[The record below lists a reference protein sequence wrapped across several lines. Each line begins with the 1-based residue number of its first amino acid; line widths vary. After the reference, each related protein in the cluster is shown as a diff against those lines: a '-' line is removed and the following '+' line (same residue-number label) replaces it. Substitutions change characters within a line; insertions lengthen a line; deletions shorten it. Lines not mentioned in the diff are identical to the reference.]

1 MNSSNGNRP
10 PLVTVVTIALV
21 GVLIGTL
28 LTSSILGRRYARLA
42 KSREVVVRHD
52 VTGGSGNWHKLDMIL
67 DIVAQKYVDEVDPDK
82 LTDAALDAAL
92 ASLDPH
98 SIYMPPVELDEAES
112 QLAGDFEGIG
122 IQFNVPND
130 TATVLEVISGGP
142 SEKAGLL
149 PGDRILK
156 VDDQVIAGRRFPQDS
171 MVMLMK
177 GPSGTKVTL
186 TLDRQGTVF
195 PVEIKRGKI
204 PLHSV
209 DASFMIDD
217 TTGYIRL
224 AKFSM
229 TTYHDFVDAFGPLLR
244 SGMKKLIIDLRD
256 NSGGYMDQAIYLA
269 QELLPAGQ
277 MIVYTEGRKH
287 PREEIHSEGRG
298 RLQDVDL
305 VILINEFSAS
315 ASEILAGAVQ
325 DNDRG
330 LIVGRRSFGK
340 GLVQEPVYF
349 TDGSGIRLTV
359 ARYYTPSG
367 RCIQKPFTDDYEY
380 EAYERYNL
388 GGEAYAADGLAVD
401 STQAYQT
408 RLGRTVYGGG
418 AIIPDIVVPVD
429 TTRATQFY
437 IACNRKSTQMRYAA
451 WVFDKHP
458 AALSAIDSY
467 PAMDRFLEG
476 LDMPHAF
483 PAFAKNRD
491 GIELGK
497 GEWEETA
504 PYLMPQLRALIARY
518 SKLGENAFYKY
529 YLEIDDVLKKA
540 VAAPP
545 IAR

>member
-1 MNSSNGNRP
+1 MTRSSNNRP
-10 PLVTVVTIALV
+10 PLVTLITIALI
-21 GVLIGTL
+21 GVLVGTL
-28 LTSSILGRRYARLA
+28 LTSYILGRRYVRLA
-42 KSREVVVRHD
+42 RSHEVVVRHD
-52 VTGGSGNWHKLDMIL
+52 VSGSGSWYKLDMVL
-67 DIVAQKYVDEVDPDK
+67 DIVAQKYVDEVDPK
-82 LTDAALDAAL
+82 EVTDAALSAAL
-92 ASLDPH
+92 LSLDPH

-156 VDDQVIAGRRFPQDS
+156 VDERAIAGKRFPQDS
-171 MVMLMK
+171 MVRLMK
-177 GPSGTKVTL
+177 GPSGTRVTL
-186 TLDRQGTVF
+186 TIDRQGTVF

-209 DASFMIDD
+209 DASFMINER
-217 TTGYIRL
+217 TGYIRL
-224 AKFSM
+224 SKFSM
-229 TTYHDFVDAFGPLLR
+229 STYRDFVEAFGPLLE
-244 SGMKKLIIDLRD
+244 SGMQKLIIDLRD
-256 NSGGYMDQAIYLA
+256 NVGGYMDQAIYLA
-269 QELLPAGQ
+269 QELLPAGE
-277 MIVYTEGRKH
+277 MIVYTEGRKF
-287 PREEIHSEGRG
+287 PREEIHSEGKG
-298 RLQDVDL
+298 RLQDVEL
-305 VILINEFSAS
+305 VVLINEFSAS

-380 EAYERYNL
+380 EAYDRYNL
-388 GGEAYAADGLAVD
+388 GGEAYSGEGLTVD
-401 STQAYQT
+401 STQVYKT

-418 AIIPDIVVPVD
+418 AIIPDIIVPVD

-458 AALSAIDSY
+458 KALAAIDSY
-467 PAMDRFLEG
+467 PAMDQFLES
-476 LDMPHAF
+476 LDLPSAF
-483 PAFAKNRD
+483 PAFARNRD
-491 GIELGK
+491 GIELK
-497 GEWEETA
+497 EGEWAETA
-504 PYLMPQLRALIARY
+504 PYLLPQLRALIARY

-540 VAAPP
+540 IDAPP
-545 IAR
+545 IAQ

>member
-1 MNSSNGNRP
+1 MTRSSNNRP
-10 PLVTVVTIALV
+10 PLVTLITIALI
-21 GVLIGTL
+21 GVLVGTL
-28 LTSSILGRRYARLA
+28 LTSYILGRRYVRLA
-42 KSREVVVRHD
+42 RSHEVVVRHD
-52 VTGGSGNWHKLDMIL
+52 VSGSGSWYKLDMVL
-67 DIVAQKYVDEVDPDK
+67 DIVAQKYVDEVDPEEV
-82 LTDAALDAAL
+82 TDAALSAAL
-92 ASLDPH
+92 LSLDPH
-98 SIYMPPVELDEAES
+98 SVYMPPVELDEAES

-156 VDDQVIAGRRFPQDS
+156 VDERAIAGKRFPQDS
-171 MVMLMK
+171 MVRLMK
-177 GPSGTKVTL
+177 GPSGTRVTL
-186 TLDRQGTVF
+186 TIDRQGTVF

-209 DASFMIDD
+209 DASFMINDR
-217 TTGYIRL
+217 TGYIRL
-224 AKFSM
+224 SKFSM
-229 TTYHDFVDAFGPLLR
+229 STYRDFVEAFGPLLE
-244 SGMKKLIIDLRD
+244 SGMQKLIIDLRD
-256 NSGGYMDQAIYLA
+256 NVGGYMDQAIYLA
-269 QELLPAGQ
+269 QELLPAGE
-277 MIVYTEGRKH
+277 MIVYTEGRKF
-287 PREEIHSEGRG
+287 PREEIHSEGKG
-298 RLQDVDL
+298 RLQDVEL
-305 VILINEFSAS
+305 VVLINEFSAS

-380 EAYERYNL
+380 EAYDRYNL
-388 GGEAYAADGLAVD
+388 GGEAYSGEGLTVD
-401 STQAYQT
+401 STQVYKT

-418 AIIPDIVVPVD
+418 AIIPDIIVPVD

-458 AALSAIDSY
+458 KALAAIDSY
-467 PAMDRFLEG
+467 PAMDQFLES
-476 LDMPHAF
+476 LDLPSAF
-483 PAFAKNRD
+483 PAFARNRD
-491 GIELGK
+491 SIELK
-497 GEWEETA
+497 EGEWAETA
-504 PYLMPQLRALIARY
+504 PYLLPQLRALIARY

-540 VAAPP
+540 IDAPP
-545 IAR
+545 IAQ

>member
-1 MNSSNGNRP
+1 MTRSSNNRP
-10 PLVTVVTIALV
+10 PLVTLITIALI
-21 GVLIGTL
+21 GVLVGTL
-28 LTSSILGRRYARLA
+28 LTSYILGRRYVRLA
-42 KSREVVVRHD
+42 RSHEVVVRHD
-52 VTGGSGNWHKLDMIL
+52 VSGSGSWYKLDMIL
-67 DIVAQKYVDEVDPDK
+67 DIVAQKYVDEVDPEEV
-82 LTDAALDAAL
+82 TDAALSAAL
-92 ASLDPH
+92 LSLDPH
-98 SIYMPPVELDEAES
+98 SVYMPPVELDEAES

-156 VDDQVIAGRRFPQDS
+156 VDERAIAGKRFPQDS
-171 MVMLMK
+171 MVRLMK
-177 GPSGTKVTL
+177 GPSGTRVTL
-186 TLDRQGTVF
+186 TIDRQGTVF

-209 DASFMIDD
+209 DASFMINER
-217 TTGYIRL
+217 TGYIRL
-224 AKFSM
+224 SKFSM
-229 TTYHDFVDAFGPLLR
+229 TTYRDFVEAFGPLLE
-244 SGMKKLIIDLRD
+244 SGMQKLIIDLRD
-256 NSGGYMDQAIYLA
+256 NVGGYMDQAIYLA
-269 QELLPAGQ
+269 QEILPEGE
-277 MIVYTEGRKH
+277 MIVYTEGRKF
-287 PREEIHSEGRG
+287 PREEIHSEGKG
-298 RLQDVDL
+298 RLQDVEL

-380 EAYERYNL
+380 EAYDRYNL
-388 GGEAYAADGLAVD
+388 GGEAYSGEGLTVD
-401 STQAYQT
+401 STQAYKT

-418 AIIPDIVVPVD
+418 AIIPDIIVPVD

-458 AALSAIDSY
+458 KSLAAIDSY
-467 PAMDRFLEG
+467 PAMDQFLES
-476 LDMPHAF
+476 LNIPSAF

-491 GIELGK
+491 GIELK
-497 GEWEETA
+497 EGEWAETA
-504 PYLMPQLRALIARY
+504 PYLLPQIRALIARY

-540 VAAPP
+540 IDAPP
-545 IAR
+545 IAQ

>member
-1 MNSSNGNRP
+1 MTRSSNNRP
-10 PLVTVVTIALV
+10 PLVTLITIALI
-21 GVLIGTL
+21 GVLVGTL
-28 LTSSILGRRYARLA
+28 LTSYILGRRYVRLA
-42 KSREVVVRHD
+42 RSHEVVVRHD
-52 VTGGSGNWHKLDMIL
+52 VSGSGSWYKLDMIL
-67 DIVAQKYVDEVDPDK
+67 DIVAQKYVDEVDPEEV
-82 LTDAALDAAL
+82 TDAALSAAL
-92 ASLDPH
+92 LSLDPH
-98 SIYMPPVELDEAES
+98 SVYMPPVELDEAES

-156 VDDQVIAGRRFPQDS
+156 VDERAIAGKRFPQDS
-171 MVMLMK
+171 MVRLMK
-177 GPSGTKVTL
+177 GPSGTRVTL
-186 TLDRQGTVF
+186 TIDRQGTVF

-209 DASFMIDD
+209 DASFMINDR
-217 TTGYIRL
+217 TGYIRL
-224 AKFSM
+224 SKFSM
-229 TTYHDFVDAFGPLLR
+229 STYRDFVEAFGPLLE
-244 SGMKKLIIDLRD
+244 SGMQKLIIDLRD
-256 NSGGYMDQAIYLA
+256 NVGGYMDQAIYLA
-269 QELLPAGQ
+269 QELLPAGE
-277 MIVYTEGRKH
+277 MIVYTEGRKF
-287 PREEIHSEGRG
+287 PREEIHSEGKG
-298 RLQDVDL
+298 RLQDVEL
-305 VILINEFSAS
+305 VVLINEFSAS

-380 EAYERYNL
+380 EAYDRYNL
-388 GGEAYAADGLAVD
+388 GGEAYSGEGLTVD
-401 STQAYQT
+401 STQAYKT

-418 AIIPDIVVPVD
+418 AIIPDIIVPVD

-458 AALSAIDSY
+458 KALAAIDSY
-467 PAMDRFLEG
+467 PAMDKFLES
-476 LDMPHAF
+476 LDLPSAF
-483 PAFAKNRD
+483 PAFARNRD
-491 GIELGK
+491 GIELK
-497 GEWEETA
+497 EGEWAETA
-504 PYLMPQLRALIARY
+504 PYLLPQLRALIARY

-540 VAAPP
+540 IDAPP
-545 IAR
+545 IAQ

>member
-1 MNSSNGNRP
+1 MTRSSNNRP
-10 PLVTVVTIALV
+10 PLVTLITIALI
-21 GVLIGTL
+21 GVLVGTL
-28 LTSSILGRRYARLA
+28 LTSYILGRRYVRLA
-42 KSREVVVRHD
+42 RSHEVVVRHD
-52 VTGGSGNWHKLDMIL
+52 VSGSGSWYKLDMIL
-67 DIVAQKYVDEVDPDK
+67 DIVAQKYVDEVDPEEV
-82 LTDAALDAAL
+82 TDAALSAAL
-92 ASLDPH
+92 LSLDPH
-98 SIYMPPVELDEAES
+98 SVYMPPVELDEAES

-156 VDDQVIAGRRFPQDS
+156 VDDRAIAGKRFPQDS
-171 MVMLMK
+171 MVRLMK
-177 GPSGTKVTL
+177 GPSGTRVTL
-186 TLDRQGTVF
+186 TIDRQGTVF

-209 DASFMIDD
+209 DASFMINER
-217 TTGYIRL
+217 TGYIRL
-224 AKFSM
+224 SKFSM
-229 TTYHDFVDAFGPLLR
+229 STYCDFVEAFGPLLE
-244 SGMKKLIIDLRD
+244 SGMQKLIIDLRD
-256 NSGGYMDQAIYLA
+256 NVGGYMDQAIYLA
-269 QELLPAGQ
+269 QELLPAGE
-277 MIVYTEGRKH
+277 MIVYTEGRKF
-287 PREEIHSEGRG
+287 PREEIHSEGKG
-298 RLQDVDL
+298 RLQDVEL
-305 VILINEFSAS
+305 VVLINEFSAS

-380 EAYERYNL
+380 EAYDRYNL
-388 GGEAYAADGLAVD
+388 GGEAYSGEGLTVD
-401 STQAYQT
+401 STQAYKT

-418 AIIPDIVVPVD
+418 AIIPDIIVPVD

-458 AALSAIDSY
+458 KALAAIDSY
-467 PAMDRFLEG
+467 PAMDQFLES
-476 LDMPHAF
+476 LDLPSAF
-483 PAFAKNRD
+483 PAFARNRD
-491 GIELGK
+491 GIELK
-497 GEWEETA
+497 EGEWAETA
-504 PYLMPQLRALIARY
+504 PYLLPQLRALIARY

-540 VAAPP
+540 IDAPP
-545 IAR
+545 IAQ

>member
-1 MNSSNGNRP
+1 MTRSSNNRP
-10 PLVTVVTIALV
+10 PLVTLITIALI
-21 GVLIGTL
+21 GVLVGTL
-28 LTSSILGRRYARLA
+28 LTSYILGRRYVRLA
-42 KSREVVVRHD
+42 RSHEVVVRHD
-52 VTGGSGNWHKLDMIL
+52 VSGSGSWYKLDMIL
-67 DIVAQKYVDEVDPDK
+67 DIVAQKYVDEVDPEEV
-82 LTDAALDAAL
+82 TDAALSAAL
-92 ASLDPH
+92 LSLDPH
-98 SIYMPPVELDEAES
+98 SVYMPPVELDEAES

-156 VDDQVIAGRRFPQDS
+156 VDERAIAGKRFPQDS
-171 MVMLMK
+171 MVRLMK
-177 GPSGTKVTL
+177 GPSGTRVTL
-186 TLDRQGTVF
+186 TIDRQGTVF

-209 DASFMIDD
+209 DASFMINER
-217 TTGYIRL
+217 TGYIRL
-224 AKFSM
+224 SKFSM
-229 TTYHDFVDAFGPLLR
+229 STYRDFVEAFGPLLE
-244 SGMKKLIIDLRD
+244 SGMQKLIIDLRD
-256 NSGGYMDQAIYLA
+256 NVGGYMDQAIYLA
-269 QELLPAGQ
+269 QELLPAGE
-277 MIVYTEGRKH
+277 MIVYTEGRKF
-287 PREEIHSEGRG
+287 PREEIHSEGKG
-298 RLQDVDL
+298 RLQDVEL
-305 VILINEFSAS
+305 VVLINEFSAS

-380 EAYERYNL
+380 EAYDRYNL
-388 GGEAYAADGLAVD
+388 GGEAYSGEGLTVD
-401 STQAYQT
+401 STQAYKT

-418 AIIPDIVVPVD
+418 AIIPDIIVPVD

-458 AALSAIDSY
+458 KALAAIDSY
-467 PAMDRFLEG
+467 PAMDQFLES
-476 LDMPHAF
+476 LDLPSAF
-483 PAFAKNRD
+483 PAFARNRD
-491 GIELGK
+491 GIELK
-497 GEWEETA
+497 EGEWAETA
-504 PYLMPQLRALIARY
+504 PYLLPQLRALIARY

-529 YLEIDDVLKKA
+529 YLEIDDVLKRA
-540 VAAPP
+540 IDAPP
-545 IAR
+545 IAQ

>member
-1 MNSSNGNRP
+1 MTRSSNNRP
-10 PLVTVVTIALV
+10 PLVTLITIALI
-21 GVLIGTL
+21 GVLVGTL
-28 LTSSILGRRYARLA
+28 LTSYILGRRYVRLA
-42 KSREVVVRHD
+42 RSHEVVVRHD
-52 VTGGSGNWHKLDMIL
+52 VSGSGSWYKLDMIL
-67 DIVAQKYVDEVDPDK
+67 DIVAQKYVDEVDPEEV
-82 LTDAALDAAL
+82 TDAALSAAL
-92 ASLDPH
+92 LSLDPH
-98 SIYMPPVELDEAES
+98 SVYMPPVELDEAES

-156 VDDQVIAGRRFPQDS
+156 VDERAIAGKRFPQDS
-171 MVMLMK
+171 MVRLMK
-177 GPSGTKVTL
+177 GPSGTRVTL
-186 TLDRQGTVF
+186 TIDRQGTVF

-209 DASFMIDD
+209 DASFMINDR
-217 TTGYIRL
+217 TGYIRL
-224 AKFSM
+224 SKFSM
-229 TTYHDFVDAFGPLLR
+229 STYRDFVEAFGPLLE
-244 SGMKKLIIDLRD
+244 SGMQKLIIDLRD
-256 NSGGYMDQAIYLA
+256 NVGGYMDQAIYLA
-269 QELLPAGQ
+269 QELLPAGE
-277 MIVYTEGRKH
+277 MIVYTEGRKF
-287 PREEIHSEGRG
+287 PREEIHSEGKG
-298 RLQDVDL
+298 RLQDVEL
-305 VILINEFSAS
+305 VVLINEFSAS

-380 EAYERYNL
+380 EAYDRYNL
-388 GGEAYAADGLAVD
+388 GGEAYSGEGLTVD
-401 STQAYQT
+401 STQAYKT

-418 AIIPDIVVPVD
+418 AIIPDIIVPVD

-458 AALSAIDSY
+458 KALAAIDSY
-467 PAMDRFLEG
+467 PAMDQFLES
-476 LDMPHAF
+476 LDLPSAF
-483 PAFAKNRD
+483 PAFARNRD
-491 GIELGK
+491 GIELK
-497 GEWEETA
+497 EGEWAETA
-504 PYLMPQLRALIARY
+504 PYLLPQLRALIARY

-540 VAAPP
+540 IDAPP
-545 IAR
+545 IAQ

>member
-1 MNSSNGNRP
+1 MTRSSNNRP
-10 PLVTVVTIALV
+10 PLVTLITIALI
-21 GVLIGTL
+21 GVLVGTL
-28 LTSSILGRRYARLA
+28 LTSYILGRRYVRLA
-42 KSREVVVRHD
+42 RSHEVVVRHD
-52 VTGGSGNWHKLDMIL
+52 VSGSGSWYKLDMIL
-67 DIVAQKYVDEVDPDK
+67 DIVAQKYVDEVDPEEV
-82 LTDAALDAAL
+82 TDAALSAAL
-92 ASLDPH
+92 LSLDPH
-98 SIYMPPVELDEAES
+98 SVYMPPVELDEAES

-156 VDDQVIAGRRFPQDS
+156 VDERAIAGKRFPQDS
-171 MVMLMK
+171 MVRLMK
-177 GPSGTKVTL
+177 GPSGTRVTL
-186 TLDRQGTVF
+186 TIDRQGTVF

-209 DASFMIDD
+209 DASFMINER
-217 TTGYIRL
+217 TGYIRL
-224 AKFSM
+224 SKFSM
-229 TTYHDFVDAFGPLLR
+229 STYRDFVEAFGPLLE
-244 SGMKKLIIDLRD
+244 SGMQKLIIDLRD
-256 NSGGYMDQAIYLA
+256 NVGGYMDQAIYLA
-269 QELLPAGQ
+269 QELLPAGE
-277 MIVYTEGRKH
+277 MIVYTEGRKF
-287 PREEIHSEGRG
+287 PREEIHSEGKG
-298 RLQDVDL
+298 RLQDVEL
-305 VILINEFSAS
+305 VVLINEFSAS

-380 EAYERYNL
+380 EAYDRYNL
-388 GGEAYAADGLAVD
+388 GGEAYSGEGLTVD
-401 STQAYQT
+401 STQAYKT

-418 AIIPDIVVPVD
+418 AIIPDIIVPVD

-458 AALSAIDSY
+458 KALAAIDSY
-467 PAMDRFLEG
+467 PAMDQFLES
-476 LDMPHAF
+476 LDLPSAF
-483 PAFAKNRD
+483 PAFARNRD
-491 GIELGK
+491 GIELK
-497 GEWEETA
+497 EGEWAETA
-504 PYLMPQLRALIARY
+504 PYLLPQLRALIARY

-540 VAAPP
+540 IDAPP
-545 IAR
+545 IAQ

>member
-1 MNSSNGNRP
+1 MSSRNGNRL
-10 PLVTVVTIALV
+10 PLVTVITIALV
-21 GVLIGTL
+21 GVLVGTL
-28 LTSSILGRRYARLA
+28 LTSYILGRRYARLA
-42 KSREVVVRHD
+42 QNREVVVHHD
-52 VTGGSGNWHKLDMIL
+52 ISGAGNWYKLNMIL
-67 DIVAQKYVDEVDPDK
+67 DLVAQKYVDKVDPTEV
-82 LTDAALDAAL
+82 TDAALDAAL

-98 SIYMPPVELDEAES
+98 SIYMPPMELDEAES

-156 VDDQVIAGRRFPQDS
+156 VDDHVIAGRRFPQDS
-171 MVMLMK
+171 MVRLMK
-177 GPSGTKVTL
+177 GPSGTKVIL

-209 DASFMIDD
+209 DASFMMDD

-224 AKFSM
+224 SKFSM
-229 TTYHDFVDAFGPLLR
+229 TTYHDFVDAFGPLLK

-256 NSGGYMDQAIYLA
+256 NSGGYMDQAIYMA
-269 QELLPAGQ
+269 QEILPEGQ
-277 MIVYTEGRKH
+277 MIVYTEGRNF
-287 PREEIHSEGRG
+287 PREEIHSEGKG
-298 RLQDVDL
+298 RLQDVEL
-305 VILINEFSAS
+305 VLLINEFSAS

-340 GLVQEPVYF
+340 GLVQEPLYF

-380 EAYERYNL
+380 EAYYRYND
-388 GGEAYAADGLAVD
+388 GGEAYAEDGFAVD
-401 STQAYQT
+401 STQAFKT

-418 AIIPDIVVPVD
+418 AIIPDVIVPVD
-429 TTRATQFY
+429 TTRASDFY

-458 AALSAIDSY
+458 GVLTTIDSY
-467 PAMDRFLEG
+467 PAMDRFLES
-476 LDMPHAF
+476 LDIPIAF

-491 GIELGK
+491 GIEIK
-497 GEWEETA
+497 EGEWEASA

>member
-1 MNSSNGNRP
+1 MTRSSNNRP
-10 PLVTVVTIALV
+10 PLVTLITIALI
-21 GVLIGTL
+21 GVLVGTL
-28 LTSSILGRRYARLA
+28 LTSYILGRRYVRLA
-42 KSREVVVRHD
+42 RSHEVVVRHD
-52 VTGGSGNWHKLDMIL
+52 VSGSGSWYKLDMIL
-67 DIVAQKYVDEVDPDK
+67 DIVAQKYVDEVDPEEV
-82 LTDAALDAAL
+82 TDAALSAAL
-92 ASLDPH
+92 LSLDPH
-98 SIYMPPVELDEAES
+98 SVYMPPMELDEAES

-156 VDDQVIAGRRFPQDS
+156 VDERAIAGKRFPQDS
-171 MVMLMK
+171 MVRLMK
-177 GPSGTKVTL
+177 GPSGTRVTL
-186 TLDRQGTVF
+186 TIDRQGTVF

-209 DASFMIDD
+209 DASFMINDR
-217 TTGYIRL
+217 TGYIRL
-224 AKFSM
+224 SKFSM
-229 TTYHDFVDAFGPLLR
+229 STYRDFVEAFGPLLE
-244 SGMKKLIIDLRD
+244 SGMQKLIIDLRD
-256 NSGGYMDQAIYLA
+256 NVGGYMDQAIYLA
-269 QELLPAGQ
+269 QELLPAGE
-277 MIVYTEGRKH
+277 MIVYTEGRKF
-287 PREEIHSEGRG
+287 PREEIHSEGKG
-298 RLQDVDL
+298 RLQDVEL
-305 VILINEFSAS
+305 VVLINEFSAS

-380 EAYERYNL
+380 EAYDRYNL
-388 GGEAYAADGLAVD
+388 GGEAYSGEGLTVD
-401 STQAYQT
+401 STQAYKT

-418 AIIPDIVVPVD
+418 AIIPDIIVPVD

-458 AALSAIDSY
+458 KALAAIDSY
-467 PAMDRFLEG
+467 PAMDKFLES
-476 LDMPHAF
+476 LDLPSAF
-483 PAFAKNRD
+483 PAFARNRD
-491 GIELGK
+491 GIELK
-497 GEWEETA
+497 EGEWAGTA
-504 PYLMPQLRALIARY
+504 PYLLPQLRALIARY

-540 VAAPP
+540 IDAPP
-545 IAR
+545 IAQ

>member
-1 MNSSNGNRP
+1 MSSSNGQRL
-10 PLVTVVTIALV
+10 PLVTVITIALI

-28 LTSSILGRRYARLA
+28 LTSFILGRRYARLA
-42 KSREVVVRHD
+42 QTREVVVRHD
-52 VTGGSGNWHKLDMIL
+52 VSGAGAWYKLDMIL
-67 DIVAQKYVDEVDPDK
+67 GLVADKYVDEVDPNK
-82 LTDAALDAAL
+82 VTDAALDAAL

-112 QLAGDFEGIG
+112 ELAGDFEGIG

-156 VDDQVIAGRRFPQDS
+156 VGDREIAGKRFPQDS
-171 MVMLMK
+171 MVRLMK
-177 GPSGTKVTL
+177 GPAGTKVTL

-217 TTGYIRL
+217 RTGYIRIS
-224 AKFSM
+224 KFSM
-229 TTYHDFVDAFGPLLR
+229 TTYHDFVDAFGPLLK
-244 SGMKKLIIDLRD
+244 SGMQKLIIDLRD
-256 NSGGYMDQAIYLA
+256 NVGGYMDQAIYIA
-269 QELLPAGQ
+269 QEILPAGE

-287 PREEIHSEGRG
+287 PREEIFSEGRG
-298 RLQDVDL
+298 RLLDVEL

-340 GLVQEPVYF
+340 GLVQEPLYF

-367 RCIQKPFTDDYEY
+367 RCIQKPYTDDYEY
-380 EAYERYNL
+380 EAYDRYNL
-388 GGEAYAADGLAVD
+388 GGEAYSESIEKVD
-401 STQAYQT
+401 STQAYKT

-418 AIIPDIVVPVD
+418 AIIPDIIVPVD
-429 TTRATQFY
+429 TTRATDFY

-458 AALSAIDSY
+458 KVLSAIDSY
-467 PAMDRFLEG
+467 SEMDRFLES
-476 LDMPHAF
+476 LDIPTAF
-483 PAFAKNRD
+483 PAFAKSRD
-491 GIELGK
+491 GIGIK
-497 GEWEETA
+497 AGEWEETA
-504 PYLMPQLRALIARY
+504 PYLLPQLRALIARY
-518 SKLGENAFYKY
+518 SKLGENSFYKY
-529 YLEIDDVLKKA
+529 YLDIDEMLKKA

-545 IAR
+545 IAQ

>member
-1 MNSSNGNRP
+1 MTRSSNNRP
-10 PLVTVVTIALV
+10 PLVTLITIALI
-21 GVLIGTL
+21 GVLVGTL
-28 LTSSILGRRYARLA
+28 LTSYILGRRYVRLA
-42 KSREVVVRHD
+42 RSHEVVVRHD
-52 VTGGSGNWHKLDMIL
+52 VSGSGSWYKLDMIL
-67 DIVAQKYVDEVDPDK
+67 DIVAQKYVDEVDPEEV
-82 LTDAALDAAL
+82 TDAALSAAL
-92 ASLDPH
+92 LSLDPH
-98 SIYMPPVELDEAES
+98 SVYMPPVELDEAES

-156 VDDQVIAGRRFPQDS
+156 VDERAIAGKRFPQDS
-171 MVMLMK
+171 MVRLMK
-177 GPSGTKVTL
+177 GPSGTRVTL
-186 TLDRQGTVF
+186 TIDRQGTVF

-209 DASFMIDD
+209 DASFMINDR
-217 TTGYIRL
+217 TGYIRL
-224 AKFSM
+224 SKFSM
-229 TTYHDFVDAFGPLLR
+229 STYRDFVEAFGPLLE
-244 SGMKKLIIDLRD
+244 SGMQKLIIDLRD
-256 NSGGYMDQAIYLA
+256 NVGGYMDQAIYLA
-269 QELLPAGQ
+269 QELLPEGE
-277 MIVYTEGRKH
+277 MIVYTEGRKF
-287 PREEIHSEGRG
+287 PREEIHSEGKG
-298 RLQDVDL
+298 RLQDVEL
-305 VILINEFSAS
+305 VVLINEFSAS

-380 EAYERYNL
+380 EAYDRYNL
-388 GGEAYAADGLAVD
+388 GGEAYSGEGLTVD
-401 STQAYQT
+401 STQAYKT

-418 AIIPDIVVPVD
+418 AIIPDIIVPVD

-437 IACNRKSTQMRYAA
+437 VACNRKSTQMRYAA

-458 AALSAIDSY
+458 KALAAIDSY
-467 PAMDRFLEG
+467 PAMDKFLES
-476 LDMPHAF
+476 LDLPSAF
-483 PAFAKNRD
+483 PAFARNRD
-491 GIELGK
+491 GIELK
-497 GEWEETA
+497 EGEWAETA
-504 PYLMPQLRALIARY
+504 PYLLPQLRALIARY

-540 VAAPP
+540 IDAPP
-545 IAR
+545 IAQ

>member
-1 MNSSNGNRP
+1 MSSNKGNRP

-21 GVLIGTL
+21 GVLVGTL
-28 LTSSILGRRYARLA
+28 LTSYILGRRFSRLA
-42 KSREVVVRHD
+42 RTREVVVRHD
-52 VTGGSGNWHKLDMIL
+52 ISGVGNWYKLNMIL
-67 DIVAQKYVDEVDPDK
+67 DLVAEKYVDEVDPTEV
-82 LTDAALDAAL
+82 TDAALDAAL

-98 SIYMPPVELDEAES
+98 SVYMPPVELDAAES
-112 QLAGDFEGIG
+112 ELAGNFEGIG

-156 VDDQVIAGRRFPQDS
+156 VDDRVIAGRRFPQDS
-171 MVMLMK
+171 MVRLMK
-177 GPSGTKVTL
+177 GPADTRVTL
-186 TLDRQGTVF
+186 TIDRQGTVF

-217 TTGYIRL
+217 TTGYIRIS
-224 AKFSM
+224 KFSM
-229 TTYHDFVDAFGPLLR
+229 TTYHDFVDAFGPLLKG
-244 SGMKKLIIDLRD
+244 GMQRLIIDLRD
-256 NSGGYMDQAIYLA
+256 NVGGYMDQAIYLA
-269 QELLPAGQ
+269 QELLPEGQ

-287 PREEIHSEGRG
+287 PREEIYSEGKG

-340 GLVQEPVYF
+340 GLVQEPLYF

-380 EAYERYNL
+380 EAYYRYNL
-388 GGEAYAADGLAVD
+388 GGEAYSDDGLTVD
-401 STQAYQT
+401 STQVYKT

-418 AIIPDIVVPVD
+418 AIVPDVIVPVD
-429 TTRATQFY
+429 TTRASDFY

-458 AALSAIDSY
+458 QTLSAIDSY
-467 PAMDRFLEG
+467 PAMDRFLAG
-476 LDMPHAF
+476 LDIPSAF

-491 GIELGK
+491 GIDMK
-497 GEWEETA
+497 AGEWEETA
-504 PYLMPQLRALIARY
+504 PYLLPQLRALIARY

-529 YLEIDDVLKKA
+529 YLDVDEVLKKA
-540 VAAPP
+540 IAAPP

>member
-1 MNSSNGNRP
+1 MSSRNGNRP
-10 PLVTVVTIALV
+10 PLVTVITIALI
-21 GVLIGTL
+21 GVLVGTL
-28 LTSSILGRRYARLA
+28 LTSYILGRRFTRLA
-42 KSREVVVRHD
+42 QTREVVVRHD
-52 VTGGSGNWHKLDMIL
+52 VSGGGKWQKLDMIL
-67 DIVAQKYVDEVDPDK
+67 DLVAQKYVDEVDPGK
-82 LTDAALDAAL
+82 VTDAALDAAL

-149 PGDRILK
+149 PGDRILR
-156 VDDQVIAGRRFPQDS
+156 VDDRVIAGTRFPQDS
-171 MVMLMK
+171 MVRLMK
-177 GPSGTKVTL
+177 GPSGTRVTL
-186 TLDRQGTVF
+186 TIDRQGTVF

-204 PLHSV
+204 PMNSV
-209 DASFMIDD
+209 DASFMMDD

-224 AKFSM
+224 AKFSVS
-229 TTYHDFVDAFGPLLR
+229 TYRDFVDAFGPLLK

-256 NSGGYMDQAIYLA
+256 NSGGYMDQAIYIA
-269 QELLPAGQ
+269 QEILPKGQ
-277 MIVYTEGRKH
+277 MIVYTEGRKS
-287 PREEIHSEGRG
+287 PREEIHSEGKG
-298 RLQDVDL
+298 RLQEVDI

-315 ASEILAGAVQ
+315 ASEILAGAIQ

-340 GLVQEPVYF
+340 GLVQEPLYF
-349 TDGSGIRLTV
+349 TDGSGIRLTI

-367 RCIQKPFTDDYEY
+367 RCIQKPFTDNYEY
-380 EAYERYNL
+380 EAYDRYNR
-388 GGEAYAADGLAVD
+388 GGEAYSEDGLKVD
-401 STQAYQT
+401 STQAYKT

-418 AIIPDIVVPVD
+418 AIIPDVIVPVD
-429 TTRATQFY
+429 TTRASDFY

-458 AALSAIDSY
+458 QKLSSIDSY
-467 PAMDRFLEG
+467 PAMDRFLES
-476 LDMPHAF
+476 LDMPTAF

-491 GIELGK
+491 GIEIK
-497 GEWEETA
+497 AGEWEASA
-504 PYLMPQLRALIARY
+504 PYLLPQLRALIARY

-545 IAR
+545 IAQ

>member
-1 MNSSNGNRP
+1 MTRSSNNRP
-10 PLVTVVTIALV
+10 PLVTLITIALI
-21 GVLIGTL
+21 GVLVGTL
-28 LTSSILGRRYARLA
+28 LTSYILGRRYVRLA
-42 KSREVVVRHD
+42 RSHEVVVRHD
-52 VTGGSGNWHKLDMIL
+52 VSGSGSWYKLDMIL
-67 DIVAQKYVDEVDPDK
+67 DIVAQKYVDEVDPEEV
-82 LTDAALDAAL
+82 TDAALSAAL
-92 ASLDPH
+92 LSLDPH
-98 SIYMPPVELDEAES
+98 SVYMPPVELDEAES

-156 VDDQVIAGRRFPQDS
+156 VDDRAIAGKRFPQDS
-171 MVMLMK
+171 MVRLMK
-177 GPSGTKVTL
+177 GPSGTRVTL
-186 TLDRQGTVF
+186 TIDRQGTVF

-209 DASFMIDD
+209 DASFMINER
-217 TTGYIRL
+217 TGYIRL
-224 AKFSM
+224 SKFSM
-229 TTYHDFVDAFGPLLR
+229 STYRDFVEAFGPLLE
-244 SGMKKLIIDLRD
+244 SGMQKLIIDLRD
-256 NSGGYMDQAIYLA
+256 NVGGYMDQAIYLA
-269 QELLPAGQ
+269 QELLPAGE
-277 MIVYTEGRKH
+277 MIVYTEGRKF
-287 PREEIHSEGRG
+287 PREEIHSEGKG
-298 RLQDVDL
+298 RLQDVEL
-305 VILINEFSAS
+305 VVLINEFSAS

-380 EAYERYNL
+380 EAYDRYNL
-388 GGEAYAADGLAVD
+388 GGEAYSGEGLTVD
-401 STQAYQT
+401 STQAYKT

-418 AIIPDIVVPVD
+418 AIIPDIIVPVD

-458 AALSAIDSY
+458 KALAAIDSY
-467 PAMDRFLEG
+467 PAMDQFLEI
-476 LDMPHAF
+476 LDLPSAF
-483 PAFAKNRD
+483 PAFARNRD
-491 GIELGK
+491 GIELK
-497 GEWEETA
+497 EGEWAETA
-504 PYLMPQLRALIARY
+504 PYLLPQLRALIARY

-540 VAAPP
+540 IDAPP
-545 IAR
+545 IAQ

>member
-1 MNSSNGNRP
+1 MSSNKGNRP

-21 GVLIGTL
+21 GVLVGTL
-28 LTSSILGRRYARLA
+28 LTSYILGRRFSRLA
-42 KSREVVVRHD
+42 RTREVVVRHD
-52 VTGGSGNWHKLDMIL
+52 ISGVGNWYKLNMIL
-67 DIVAQKYVDEVDPDK
+67 DLVAEKYVDEVDPTEV
-82 LTDAALDAAL
+82 TDAALDAAL

-98 SIYMPPVELDEAES
+98 SVYMPPVELDAAES
-112 QLAGDFEGIG
+112 ELAGNFEGIG

-156 VDDQVIAGRRFPQDS
+156 VDDRVIAGRRFPQDS
-171 MVMLMK
+171 MVRLMK
-177 GPSGTKVTL
+177 GPADTRVTL
-186 TLDRQGTVF
+186 TIDRQGTVF

-217 TTGYIRL
+217 TTGYIRIS
-224 AKFSM
+224 KFSM
-229 TTYHDFVDAFGPLLR
+229 TTYHDFVDAFGPLLKG
-244 SGMKKLIIDLRD
+244 GMQRLIIDLRD
-256 NSGGYMDQAIYLA
+256 NVGGYMDQAIYLA
-269 QELLPAGQ
+269 QELLPEGQ

-287 PREEIHSEGRG
+287 PREEIYSEGKG

-340 GLVQEPVYF
+340 GLVQEPLYF

-380 EAYERYNL
+380 EAYYRYNL
-388 GGEAYAADGLAVD
+388 GGEAYSDDGLTVD
-401 STQAYQT
+401 STQVYKT

-418 AIIPDIVVPVD
+418 AIVPDVIVPVD
-429 TTRATQFY
+429 TTRASDFY

-458 AALSAIDSY
+458 QTLSAIDSY
-467 PAMDRFLEG
+467 PAMDRFLAS
-476 LDMPHAF
+476 LDIPSAF

-491 GIELGK
+491 GIDMK
-497 GEWEETA
+497 AGEWEETA
-504 PYLMPQLRALIARY
+504 PYLLPQLRALIARY

-529 YLEIDDVLKKA
+529 YLDVDEVLKKA
-540 VAAPP
+540 IAAPP

>member
-1 MNSSNGNRP
+1 MTRSSNNRP
-10 PLVTVVTIALV
+10 PLVTLITIALI
-21 GVLIGTL
+21 GVLVGTL
-28 LTSSILGRRYARLA
+28 LTSYILGRRYVRLA
-42 KSREVVVRHD
+42 RSHEVVVRHD
-52 VTGGSGNWHKLDMIL
+52 VSGSGSWYKLDMIL
-67 DIVAQKYVDEVDPDK
+67 DIVAQKYVDEVDPEEV
-82 LTDAALDAAL
+82 TDAALSAAL
-92 ASLDPH
+92 LSLDPH
-98 SIYMPPVELDEAES
+98 SVYMPPVELDEAES

-156 VDDQVIAGRRFPQDS
+156 VDERAIAGKRFPQDS
-171 MVMLMK
+171 MVRLMK
-177 GPSGTKVTL
+177 GPSGTRVKL
-186 TLDRQGTVF
+186 TIDRQGTVF

-209 DASFMIDD
+209 DASFMINER
-217 TTGYIRL
+217 TGYIRL
-224 AKFSM
+224 SKFSM
-229 TTYHDFVDAFGPLLR
+229 STYRDFVEAFGPLLE
-244 SGMKKLIIDLRD
+244 SGMQKLIIDLRD
-256 NSGGYMDQAIYLA
+256 NVGGYMDQAIYLA
-269 QELLPAGQ
+269 QELLPAGE
-277 MIVYTEGRKH
+277 MIVYTEGRKF
-287 PREEIHSEGRG
+287 PREEIHSEGKG
-298 RLQDVDL
+298 RLQDVEL
-305 VILINEFSAS
+305 VVLINEFSAS

-380 EAYERYNL
+380 EAYDRYNL
-388 GGEAYAADGLAVD
+388 GGEAYSGEGLTVD
-401 STQAYQT
+401 STQAYKT

-418 AIIPDIVVPVD
+418 AIIPDIIVPVD
-429 TTRATQFY
+429 TTRASQFY

-458 AALSAIDSY
+458 KALAAIDSY
-467 PAMDRFLEG
+467 PAMDQFLES
-476 LDMPHAF
+476 LDLPSAF
-483 PAFAKNRD
+483 PAFARNRD
-491 GIELGK
+491 GIELK
-497 GEWEETA
+497 EGEWAETA
-504 PYLMPQLRALIARY
+504 PYLLPQLRALIARY

-540 VAAPP
+540 IDAPP
-545 IAR
+545 IAQ

>member
-1 MNSSNGNRP
+1 MSSNKGNRP

-21 GVLIGTL
+21 GVLVGTL
-28 LTSSILGRRYARLA
+28 LTSYILGRRFSRLA
-42 KSREVVVRHD
+42 STREVVVRHD
-52 VTGGSGNWHKLDMIL
+52 ISGVGNWYKLNMIL
-67 DIVAQKYVDEVDPDK
+67 DLVAEKYVDEVDPTEV
-82 LTDAALDAAL
+82 TDAALDAAL

-98 SIYMPPVELDEAES
+98 SVYMPPVELDAAES
-112 QLAGDFEGIG
+112 ELAGNFEGIG

-156 VDDQVIAGRRFPQDS
+156 VDDRVIAGRHFPQDS
-171 MVMLMK
+171 MVRLMK
-177 GPSGTKVTL
+177 GPADTRVTL
-186 TLDRQGTVF
+186 TIDRQGTVF

-217 TTGYIRL
+217 TTGYIRIS
-224 AKFSM
+224 KFSM
-229 TTYHDFVDAFGPLLR
+229 TTYHDFVDAFGPLLKD
-244 SGMKKLIIDLRD
+244 GMQRLIIDLRD
-256 NSGGYMDQAIYLA
+256 NVGGYMDQAIYLA
-269 QELLPAGQ
+269 QELLPEGQ

-287 PREEIHSEGRG
+287 PREEIHSEGKG

-340 GLVQEPVYF
+340 GLVQEPLYF

-380 EAYERYNL
+380 EAYYRYNL
-388 GGEAYAADGLAVD
+388 GGEAYSDDGLTVD
-401 STQAYQT
+401 STQVYKT

-418 AIIPDIVVPVD
+418 AIVPDVIVPVD
-429 TTRATQFY
+429 TTRASDFY

-458 AALSAIDSY
+458 QTLSAIDSY
-467 PAMDRFLEG
+467 PAMDRFLAS
-476 LDMPHAF
+476 LDIPSAF

-491 GIELGK
+491 GIDMK
-497 GEWEETA
+497 AGEWEETA
-504 PYLMPQLRALIARY
+504 PYLLPQLRALIARY

-529 YLEIDDVLKKA
+529 YLDVDEVLKKA
-540 VAAPP
+540 IAAPP

>member
-1 MNSSNGNRP
+1 MSSNKGNRP

-21 GVLIGTL
+21 GVLVGTL
-28 LTSSILGRRYARLA
+28 LTSYILGRRFSRLA
-42 KSREVVVRHD
+42 RTREVVVRHD
-52 VTGGSGNWHKLDMIL
+52 ISGVGNWYKLNMIL
-67 DIVAQKYVDEVDPDK
+67 DLVAEKYVDEVDPTEV
-82 LTDAALDAAL
+82 TDAALDAAL

-98 SIYMPPVELDEAES
+98 SVYMPPVELDAAES
-112 QLAGDFEGIG
+112 ELAGNFEGIG

-156 VDDQVIAGRRFPQDS
+156 VDDRVIAGRRFPQDS
-171 MVMLMK
+171 MVRLMK
-177 GPSGTKVTL
+177 GPADTRVTL
-186 TLDRQGTVF
+186 TIDRQGTVF

-217 TTGYIRL
+217 TTGYIRIS
-224 AKFSM
+224 KFSM
-229 TTYHDFVDAFGPLLR
+229 TTYHDFVDAFGPLLKG
-244 SGMKKLIIDLRD
+244 GMQRLIIDLRD
-256 NSGGYMDQAIYLA
+256 NVGGYMDQAIYLA
-269 QELLPAGQ
+269 QELLPEGQ

-287 PREEIHSEGRG
+287 PREEIHSEGKG

-340 GLVQEPVYF
+340 GLVQEPLYF

-380 EAYERYNL
+380 EAYYRYNL
-388 GGEAYAADGLAVD
+388 GGEAYSDDGLTVD
-401 STQAYQT
+401 STQVYKT

-418 AIIPDIVVPVD
+418 AIVPDVIVPVD
-429 TTRATQFY
+429 TTRASDFY

-458 AALSAIDSY
+458 QTLSAIDSY
-467 PAMDRFLEG
+467 PAMDRFLAS
-476 LDMPHAF
+476 LDIPSAF

-491 GIELGK
+491 GIDMK
-497 GEWEETA
+497 AGEWEETA
-504 PYLMPQLRALIARY
+504 PYLLPQLRALIARY

-529 YLEIDDVLKKA
+529 YLDVDEVLKKA
-540 VAAPP
+540 IAAPP

>member
-1 MNSSNGNRP
+1 MTRSSNNRP
-10 PLVTVVTIALV
+10 PLVTLITIALI
-21 GVLIGTL
+21 GVLVGTL
-28 LTSSILGRRYARLA
+28 LTSYILGRRYVRLA
-42 KSREVVVRHD
+42 RSHEVVVRHD
-52 VTGGSGNWHKLDMIL
+52 VSGSGSWYKLDMIL
-67 DIVAQKYVDEVDPDK
+67 DIVAQKYVDEVDPEEV
-82 LTDAALDAAL
+82 TDAALSAAL
-92 ASLDPH
+92 LSLDPH
-98 SIYMPPVELDEAES
+98 SVYMPPVELDEAES

-156 VDDQVIAGRRFPQDS
+156 VDERAIAGKRFPQDS
-171 MVMLMK
+171 MVRLMK
-177 GPSGTKVTL
+177 GPSGTRVTL
-186 TLDRQGTVF
+186 TIDRQGTVF

-209 DASFMIDD
+209 DASFMINDR
-217 TTGYIRL
+217 TGYIRL
-224 AKFSM
+224 SKFSM
-229 TTYHDFVDAFGPLLR
+229 STYRDFVEAFGPLLE
-244 SGMKKLIIDLRD
+244 SGMQKLIIDLRD
-256 NSGGYMDQAIYLA
+256 NVGGYMDQAIYLA
-269 QELLPAGQ
+269 QELLPEGE
-277 MIVYTEGRKH
+277 MIVYTEGRKF
-287 PREEIHSEGRG
+287 PREEIHSEGKG
-298 RLQDVDL
+298 RLQDVEL
-305 VILINEFSAS
+305 VVLINEFSAS

-380 EAYERYNL
+380 EAYDRYNL
-388 GGEAYAADGLAVD
+388 GGEAYSGEGLTVD
-401 STQAYQT
+401 STQAYKT

-418 AIIPDIVVPVD
+418 AIIPDIIVPVD

-458 AALSAIDSY
+458 KALAAIDSY
-467 PAMDRFLEG
+467 PAMDKFLES
-476 LDMPHAF
+476 LDLPSAF
-483 PAFAKNRD
+483 PAFARNRD
-491 GIELGK
+491 GIELK
-497 GEWEETA
+497 EGEWAETA
-504 PYLMPQLRALIARY
+504 PYLLPQLRALIARY

-540 VAAPP
+540 IDAPP
-545 IAR
+545 IAQ

>member
-1 MNSSNGNRP
+1 MSSNKGNRP

-21 GVLIGTL
+21 GVLVGTL
-28 LTSSILGRRYARLA
+28 LTSYILGRRFSRLA
-42 KSREVVVRHD
+42 STREVVVRHD
-52 VTGGSGNWHKLDMIL
+52 ISGVGNWYKLNMIL
-67 DIVAQKYVDEVDPDK
+67 DLVAEKYVDEVDPTEV
-82 LTDAALDAAL
+82 TDAALDAAL

-98 SIYMPPVELDEAES
+98 SVYMPPVELDAAES
-112 QLAGDFEGIG
+112 ELAGNFEGIG

-156 VDDQVIAGRRFPQDS
+156 VDDRVIAGRHFPQDS
-171 MVMLMK
+171 MVRLMK
-177 GPSGTKVTL
+177 GPADTRVTL
-186 TLDRQGTVF
+186 TIDRQGTVF

-217 TTGYIRL
+217 TTGYIRIS
-224 AKFSM
+224 KFSM
-229 TTYHDFVDAFGPLLR
+229 TTYHDFVDAFGPLLKD
-244 SGMKKLIIDLRD
+244 GMQRLIIDLRD
-256 NSGGYMDQAIYLA
+256 NVGGYMDQAIYLA
-269 QELLPAGQ
+269 QELLPEGQ

-287 PREEIHSEGRG
+287 PREEIHSEGKG

-340 GLVQEPVYF
+340 GLVQEPLYF

-380 EAYERYNL
+380 EAYYRYNL
-388 GGEAYAADGLAVD
+388 GGEAYSDDGLTVD
-401 STQAYQT
+401 STQVYKT

-418 AIIPDIVVPVD
+418 AIVPDVIVPVD
-429 TTRATQFY
+429 TTRASDFY

-458 AALSAIDSY
+458 QTLSAIDSY
-467 PAMDRFLEG
+467 PAMDRFLAG
-476 LDMPHAF
+476 LDIPSAF

-491 GIELGK
+491 GIDMK
-497 GEWEETA
+497 AGEWEETA
-504 PYLMPQLRALIARY
+504 PYLLPQLRALIARY

-529 YLEIDDVLKKA
+529 YLDVDEVLKKA
-540 VAAPP
+540 IAAPP

>member
-1 MNSSNGNRP
+1 MTRSSNNRP
-10 PLVTVVTIALV
+10 PLVTLITIALI
-21 GVLIGTL
+21 GVLVGTL
-28 LTSSILGRRYARLA
+28 LTSYILGRRYVRLA
-42 KSREVVVRHD
+42 RSHEVVVRHD
-52 VTGGSGNWHKLDMIL
+52 VSGSGSWYKLDMVL
-67 DIVAQKYVDEVDPDK
+67 DIVAQKYVDEVDPK
-82 LTDAALDAAL
+82 EVTDAALSAAL
-92 ASLDPH
+92 LSLDPH

-156 VDDQVIAGRRFPQDS
+156 VDERAIAGKRFPQDS
-171 MVMLMK
+171 MVRLMK
-177 GPSGTKVTL
+177 GPSGTRVTL
-186 TLDRQGTVF
+186 TIDRQGTVF

-209 DASFMIDD
+209 DASFMINER
-217 TTGYIRL
+217 TGYIRL
-224 AKFSM
+224 SKFSM
-229 TTYHDFVDAFGPLLR
+229 STYRDFVEAFGPLLE
-244 SGMKKLIIDLRD
+244 SGMQKLIIDLRD
-256 NSGGYMDQAIYLA
+256 NVGGYMDQAIYLA
-269 QELLPAGQ
+269 QELLPAGE
-277 MIVYTEGRKH
+277 MIVYTEGRKF
-287 PREEIHSEGRG
+287 PREEIHSEGKG
-298 RLQDVDL
+298 RLQDVEL
-305 VILINEFSAS
+305 VVLINEFSAS

-380 EAYERYNL
+380 EAYDRYNL
-388 GGEAYAADGLAVD
+388 GGEAYSGEGLTVD
-401 STQAYQT
+401 STQVYKT

-418 AIIPDIVVPVD
+418 AIIPDIIVPVD

-458 AALSAIDSY
+458 KALAAIDSY
-467 PAMDRFLEG
+467 PAMDQFLES
-476 LDMPHAF
+476 LDLPSAF
-483 PAFAKNRD
+483 PAFARNRD
-491 GIELGK
+491 GIELK
-497 GEWEETA
+497 EGEWAETA
-504 PYLMPQLRALIARY
+504 PYLLPQLRALIARY

-529 YLEIDDVLKKA
+529 YLESDDVLKKA
-540 VAAPP
+540 IDAPP
-545 IAR
+545 IAQ

>member
-1 MNSSNGNRP
+1 MTRSSNNRP
-10 PLVTVVTIALV
+10 PLVTLITIALI
-21 GVLIGTL
+21 GVLVGTL
-28 LTSSILGRRYARLA
+28 LTSYILGRRYVRLA
-42 KSREVVVRHD
+42 RSHEVVVRHD
-52 VTGGSGNWHKLDMIL
+52 VSGSGSWYKLDMVL
-67 DIVAQKYVDEVDPDK
+67 DIVAQKYVDEVDPEEV
-82 LTDAALDAAL
+82 TDAALSAAL
-92 ASLDPH
+92 LSLDPH
-98 SIYMPPVELDEAES
+98 SVYMPPVELDEAES

-156 VDDQVIAGRRFPQDS
+156 VDERAIAGKRFPQDS
-171 MVMLMK
+171 MVRLMK
-177 GPSGTKVTL
+177 GPSGTRVTL
-186 TLDRQGTVF
+186 TIDRQGTVF

-209 DASFMIDD
+209 DASFMINER
-217 TTGYIRL
+217 TGYIRL
-224 AKFSM
+224 SKFSM
-229 TTYHDFVDAFGPLLR
+229 STYRDFVEAFGPLLE
-244 SGMKKLIIDLRD
+244 SGMQKLIIDLRD
-256 NSGGYMDQAIYLA
+256 NVGGYMDQAIYLA
-269 QELLPAGQ
+269 QELLPAGE
-277 MIVYTEGRKH
+277 MIVYTEGRKF
-287 PREEIHSEGRG
+287 PREEIHSEGKG
-298 RLQDVDL
+298 RLQDVEL
-305 VILINEFSAS
+305 VVLINEFSAS

-380 EAYERYNL
+380 EAYDRYNL
-388 GGEAYAADGLAVD
+388 GGEAYSGEGLTVD
-401 STQAYQT
+401 STQVYKT

-418 AIIPDIVVPVD
+418 AIIPDIIVPVD

-458 AALSAIDSY
+458 KALAAIDSY
-467 PAMDRFLEG
+467 PAMDQFLKS
-476 LDMPHAF
+476 LDLPSAF
-483 PAFAKNRD
+483 PAFSRNRD
-491 GIELGK
+491 GIELK
-497 GEWEETA
+497 EGEWAETA
-504 PYLMPQLRALIARY
+504 PYLLPQLRALIARY

-540 VAAPP
+540 IDAPP
-545 IAR
+545 IAQ